1 MAVIKHALFVGLI
14 VFFLEPASARF
25 VTDYKYPTDNRGW
38 SWFPS
43 FYFEGGLET
52 KYGSMVSQDQRKVPK
67 VNLSGFGVSGHIGW
81 APSFLNLGLGGE
93 YIKWNQITDIAKVNN
108 INVGG
113 TQTGTFLLAGLHFLK
128 LTFAAKYFLTS
139 TYEFSQTS
147 SFDTQV
153 SLRKLDPSFSLELL
167 YHASHYITY
176 GLSYG
181 SINYKSYEEAS
192 TKGTLT
198 EEQKTEL
205 KRFGLKLGILF

>member
-1 MAVIKHALFVGLI
+1 MAMIKRALLAAMILLLFK
-14 VFFLEPASARF
+14 PAHARF

-52 KYGSMVSQDQRKVPK
+52 KYGTMVSQDQRKVPK
-67 VNLSGFGVSGHIGW
+67 VNLSGIGASGHVGW
-81 APSFLNLGLGGE
+81 APSFFNVGIGGE
-93 YIKWNQITDIAKVNN
+93 YVKWNQITDISKVGN
-108 INVGG
+108 INVTG
-113 TQTGTFLLAGLHFLK
+113 TQIGTFVLAGLHFSK
-128 LTFAAKYFLTS
+128 ITFLSKYFLTS

-153 SLRKLDPSFSLELL
+153 SLRKLEPSFSFELL
-167 YHASHYITY
+167 YHASHFITY

-181 SINYKSYEEAS
+181 SINYKSYQEAS